1 MKKTNNNKKV
11 SFSNFSDSNRALLH
25 DFRTAIIAIAEEN
38 ARYSSATKPVK
49 TQREKTLALRE
60 SAIQDG
66 MSYNDAIIKYS
77 ISKEESILTKLK
89 AEHEQNI
96 KDYNK
101 TLKACYAFIPEG
113 MYKAYQVKAQTFD
126 DADFNKEF
134 GKFLEGLG
142 IEVGTAIVPKWARK
156 LTSAIGVSMAT
167 QKTLLTGAESLTKAM
182 SKTCFNKLFMAS
194 FIDLFIK

>member
-1 MKKTNNNKKV
+1 MKKTTDRKRV
-11 SFSNFSDSNRALLH
+11 NFTNFTDQNRTLLH
-25 DFRTAIIAIAEEN
+25 DFKTTIIAIAEEN
-38 ARYSSATKPVK
+38 AKYSSATKPVK
-49 TQREKTLALRE
+49 AQREKTLALRE

-66 MSYNDAIIKYS
+66 MSYNDAIIKHS
-77 ISKEESILTKLK
+77 ISKEESILAKLK

-182 SKTCFNKLFMAS
+182 SKTCFNKLFMAT

>member
-11 SFSNFSDSNRALLH
+11 SFSNFTDQNRTLLH
-25 DFRTAIIAIAEEN
+25 DFKTAIIAIAEEN
-38 ARYSSATKPVK
+38 ARYSTTAKPVK
-49 TQREKTLALRE
+49 AQREKTLALRE

-66 MSYNDAIIKYS
+66 MSYNDAIVKYS
-77 ISKEESILTKLK
+77 ISKEESILAKLK

-126 DADFNKEF
+126 DTEFNKEF

-142 IEVGTAIVPKWARK
+142 IEVGTAIVPKWTRK

-182 SKTCFNKLFMAS
+182 SKTCFNKLFMAT

>member
-1 MKKTNNNKKV
+1 MKKTTDRKRVN
-11 SFSNFSDSNRALLH
+11 FSNFSDSNRALLH

-77 ISKEESILTKLK
+77 ISKEESILAKLK

-126 DADFNKEF
+126 DTEFNKELN
-134 GKFLEGLG
+134 KFLEGLG

-182 SKTCFNKLFMAS
+182 SKACFNKLFMAS

>member
-25 DFRTAIIAIAEEN
+25 DFKTAIIAIAEEN
-38 ARYSSATKPVK
+38 ARYSTATKPVK
-49 TQREKTLALRE
+49 AQRGKTLALRE

-66 MSYNDAIIKYS
+66 MSYNDAIVKYS
-77 ISKEESILTKLK
+77 ISKEESILAKLK
-89 AEHEQNI
+89 TEHESAV

-113 MYKAYQVKAQTFD
+113 MYKAYQVKAQTFN

-134 GKFLEGLG
+134 SKFLEGLG

-182 SKTCFNKLFMAS
+182 SKTCFNKLFMAT

>member
-1 MKKTNNNKKV
+1 MKKTTDRKRVN
-11 SFSNFSDSNRALLH
+11 FSNFSDSNRALLH

-156 LTSAIGVSMAT
+156 LTSAIDVSMAT

-182 SKTCFNKLFMAS
+182 SKACFNKLFMAS

>member
-1 MKKTNNNKKV
+1 MKKTVNKKV
-11 SFSNFSDSNRALLH
+11 SFSNFSDKNRALLH
-25 DFRTAIIAIAEEN
+25 DFKTAIIAIAEEN

-49 TQREKTLALRE
+49 AQREKTLALRE
-60 SAIQDG
+60 SAIQEG
-66 MSYNDAIIKYS
+66 MDYNDAIIKYS
-77 ISKEESILTKLK
+77 ISKEESILAKLK
-89 AEHEQNI
+89 AEHESAV

-126 DADFNKEF
+126 DTEFNKEF
-134 GKFLEGLG
+134 SKFLEGLG

-167 QKTLLTGAESLTKAM
+167 QKTLLTGAEPLTKAM
-182 SKTCFNKLFMAS
+182 SKTMFNKLFMAT

>member
-1 MKKTNNNKKV
+1 MKKTNNNKRV
-11 SFSNFSDSNRALLH
+11 SFSNFTDQNRALLH
-25 DFRTAIIAIAEEN
+25 DFKTAIIAIAEEN
-38 ARYSSATKPVK
+38 AKYSSATKPVK
-49 TQREKTLALRE
+49 AQREKTLALRE

-66 MSYNDAIIKYS
+66 MSYNDAIIKHS
-77 ISKEESILTKLK
+77 ISKEESILAKLK
-89 AEHEQNI
+89 AEHETAV

-101 TLKACYAFIPEG
+101 TLKTCYAFIPEG

-182 SKTCFNKLFMAS
+182 SKACFNKLFMAS

>member
-182 SKTCFNKLFMAS
+182 SKACFNKLFMAS

>member
-25 DFRTAIIAIAEEN
+25 DFKTAIIAIAEEN
-38 ARYSSATKPVK
+38 AKYSSATKPVK
-49 TQREKTLALRE
+49 AQREKTLALRE

-66 MSYNDAIIKYS
+66 ASYNDAIVKYS
-77 ISKEESILTKLK
+77 ISKEESILAKLK
-89 AEHEQNI
+89 TEHESAV

-126 DADFNKEF
+126 DTEFNKEF
-134 GKFLEGLG
+134 SKFLEGLG

-182 SKTCFNKLFMAS
+182 SKTCFNKLFMAT

>member
-1 MKKTNNNKKV
+1 MKKTTDRKRVN
-11 SFSNFSDSNRALLH
+11 FSNFSDKNRTLLH

-38 ARYSSATKPVK
+38 AKYSTASKPIK

-66 MSYNDAIIKYS
+66 MDYNDAIIKYS
-77 ISKEESILTKLK
+77 ISKEESILAKLK
-89 AEHEQNI
+89 AEHESAV

-113 MYKAYQVKAQTFD
+113 MYKAYATKAQTFD
-126 DADFNKEF
+126 DTEFNKEF
-134 GKFLEGLG
+134 SKFLEGLG
-142 IEVGTAIVPKWARK
+142 IKVGSAIVPKWVRK

-182 SKTCFNKLFMAS
+182 SKTCFNKLFMAT

>member
-1 MKKTNNNKKV
+1 MKKTTDRKRVN
-11 SFSNFSDSNRALLH
+11 FSNFSDKNRALLH

-182 SKTCFNKLFMAS
+182 SKTMFSKLFMS
-194 FIDLFIK
+194 TFIDLFIK

>member
-1 MKKTNNNKKV
+1 MKKTTDRKRVN
-11 SFSNFSDSNRALLH
+11 FSNFSDSNRALLH

-38 ARYSSATKPVK
+38 ARYSSVTKPVK

-167 QKTLLTGAESLTKAM
+167 QKTLLTGAESLTRAM
-182 SKTCFNKLFMAS
+182 SKTMFNKLFMS
-194 FIDLFIK
+194 TFIDLFIK

>member
-38 ARYSSATKPVK
+38 AKYSSATKPIK
-49 TQREKTLALRE
+49 AQREKTLALRE

-182 SKTCFNKLFMAS
+182 SKACFNKLFMAS